1 MTLSEFN
8 AKFFSRSQVAENSKI
23 YVFHDEDSAD
33 NWIGYKYFD
42 ETEYFVELDM
52 VIESSMILEHT
63 VKEEWCKAEVQHFY
77 AVEPDM
83 IVVVVDDPYRKIEKM
98 ESLY

>member
-8 AKFFSRSQVAENSKI
+8 AKFFARPQVTGNNKI

-33 NWIGYKYFD
+33 NWIEYKYSM
-42 ETEYFVELDM
+42 ETEYFAELDM

-63 VKEEWCKAEVQHFY
+63 VKEEWCKAEVQQFY
-77 AVEPDM
+77 AVEPDV
-83 IVVVVDDPYRKIEKM
+83 IVVIVDNPYSKK
-98 ESLY
+98 